1 MNKKLKFKGSMK
13 QFMRWPLY
21 LTILLIWLDILIF
34 MVSVKAGILATLG
47 IVVYIVA
54 ALLLTRFHRP
64 LILNDLIAFANQ
76 YESLEKRLLDDLA
89 LPYAIMDTNGRMIWS
104 NKVFAELT
112 GKEQLYNK
120 HITTIFPEI
129 TPDKLPVPEKQE
141 ITEMSTNFGDR
152 IYRVSMQLVTMKD
165 VVNEARILENVDAD
179 INLVAM
185 FFYDETELQEYIQK
199 NEDDKLVVA
208 LAYLDNYEEALEGVE
223 EVRRSLL
230 IALIDRK
237 ITKYFSNFDGLVRK
251 LERDKYFLI
260 MRQSSLEAL
269 KEQRFHILDEVKTVN
284 IGNEMA
290 VTLSI
295 GIGLNGANYLQNY
308 EYCRIAIEMALGR
321 GGDQVVIKNGDSIA
335 YFGGKSQQVEKNT
348 RVKARVKAQA
358 LKEFMSTKDRVV
370 VMGHKITDVDALG
383 AAIGIYRAGKTL
395 GKPVHIVVN
404 DPTTS
409 IRPLMAGYINN
420 PDYEPSM
427 FVDCAQAK
435 DLVDNNTVVVVVD
448 TNKPSY
454 TECQDLL
461 YLTRTIVVLDHHR
474 RGSEVIQNAVLSYV
488 EPYASSTCEMVAEI
502 LQYFDEDLRLRS
514 LEADCLYAGMVI
526 DTNNFTTRSGVRTF
540 EAAAYL
546 RRNGADITR
555 VRKMLRDNIDAYKA
569 RAEVVRTAQIYRNCF
584 AIGRCPS
591 EGLESPTVVG
601 AQAANE
607 LLNIAGVKASFV
619 LTPYNN
625 EVYVSA
631 RAIDEVNV
639 QVMMERMGGGGHL
652 NIAGAQVKATEN
664 DQRYY
669 RSVIPGRRIQ
679 RMKVILLEDV
689 KALGKRGEIV
699 NVSDGYARNMILPK
713 KLGLE
718 ATPKNLN
725 DLKLQKANEEKV
737 AQENLEAAR
746 AFAKNLEDKEVILTL
761 KVGEGGR
768 TFGSVSTK
776 EISEAAKK
784 QLNLDIE
791 KKKLVLPNPIR
802 NLGVTNVPVKLHPK
816 VTGSLKVWVKEEA

>member
-129 TPDKLPVPEKQE
+129 TPDTLPVPEKQE

-370 VMGHKITDVDALG
+370 VMGHKITDVDA
-383 AAIGIYRAGKTL
+383 L

-652 NIAGAQVKATEN
+652 NIAGAQVKATEDETEKMIKDII
-664 DQRYY
+664 DQLY
-669 RSVIPGRRIQ
+669 Q
-679 RMKVILLEDV
+679 E
-689 KALGKRGEIV
+689 GE
-699 NVSDGYARNMILPK
+699 
-713 KLGLE
+713 
-718 ATPKNLN
+718 
-725 DLKLQKANEEKV
+725 
-737 AQENLEAAR
+737 
-746 AFAKNLEDKEVILTL
+746 FKE
-761 KVGEGGR
+761 
-768 TFGSVSTK
+768 
-776 EISEAAKK
+776 
-784 QLNLDIE
+784 
-791 KKKLVLPNPIR
+791 
-802 NLGVTNVPVKLHPK
+802 
-816 VTGSLKVWVKEEA
+816 

>member
-526 DTNNFTTRSGVRTF
+526 DTNNLLHAPACVLSKQLLIFG
-540 EAAAYL
+540 E
-546 RRNGADITR
+546 
-555 VRKMLRDNIDAYKA
+555 M
-569 RAEVVRTAQIYRNCF
+569 AQILQESAKCF
-584 AIGRCPS
+584 GITLMHIRQ
-591 EGLESPTVVG
+591 EQKL
-601 AQAANE
+601 
-607 LLNIAGVKASFV
+607 
-619 LTPYNN
+619 
-625 EVYVSA
+625 SA
-631 RAIDEVNV
+631 LPRF
-639 QVMMERMGGGGHL
+639 
-652 NIAGAQVKATEN
+652 T
-664 DQRYY
+664 
-669 RSVIPGRRIQ
+669 
-679 RMKVILLEDV
+679 
-689 KALGKRGEIV
+689 EIV
-699 NVSDGYARNMILPK
+699 
-713 KLGLE
+713 
-718 ATPKNLN
+718 
-725 DLKLQKANEEKV
+725 LQ
-737 AQENLEAAR
+737 
-746 AFAKNLEDKEVILTL
+746 
-761 KVGEGGR
+761 
-768 TFGSVSTK
+768 
-776 EISEAAKK
+776 
-784 QLNLDIE
+784 
-791 KKKLVLPNPIR
+791 
-802 NLGVTNVPVKLHPK
+802 
-816 VTGSLKVWVKEEA
+816 